1 MHVISR
7 KKLVMFWKQYP
18 DAMNALATWFK
29 AVEKARWA
37 KWADVVRVFPKAS
50 YFECCLIFNIRGD
63 SYRLVVRR
71 ATNWRTLFVVGVYT
85 HSEYDRDLW
94 KTFCECR

>member
-7 KKLVMFWKQYP
+7 KRLVAFWKKYP

-29 AVEKARWA
+29 TAQNARWV
-37 KWADVVRVFPKAS
+37 KWADVVRAFPKTS
-50 YFECCLIFNIRGD
+50 NHECCLIFNICGN

-71 ATNWRTLFVVGVYT
+71 ATNWKTLFVVGVYT
-85 HSEYDRDLW
+85 HAEYDRDLW
-94 KTFCECR
+94 KVFCECR